1 MYNHAGTPFGG
12 SSISLQTVQISEDRV
27 SIRPSA
33 FLRLFPVVLIV
44 GLFGGVMI
52 NWFSGVIEPPKLYE
66 IVLMFGIPI
75 LAMLVLWYLQGRS
88 LVVDE
93 FGVEWRCLFRKHR
106 LRWREIHD
114 FGLSYAYWGQVR
126 LYFAEERL
134 ETNGKGK
141 KRMEGRHAVILI
153 HIQNR
158 NKTGKILNVC
168 RKYTRIRPFLCSE
181 EGKLAGILK
190 DR

>member
-12 SSISLQTVQISEDRV
+12 SSISWQIVQISENSV

-33 FLRLFPVVLIV
+33 FMCRFPVVLIV
-44 GLFGGVMI
+44 GLFGGVII
-52 NWFSGVIEPPKLYE
+52 NWFTGVTESPKLYE
-66 IVLMFGIPI
+66 IVLMFGIPT
-75 LAMLVLWYLQGRS
+75 LAMFVLWYLQGRS
-88 LVVDE
+88 LVVDA
-93 FGVEWRCLFRKHR
+93 FGVEWRFLFRKHR

-126 LYFAEERL
+126 LYFSEERL

-168 RKYTRIRPFLCSE
+168 RQYTRIRPFLCSE
-181 EGKLAGILK
+181 EGKLAGVLK

>member
-12 SSISLQTVQISEDRV
+12 SSISLQTVQISEDSV
-27 SIRPSA
+27 SIQPSA
-33 FLRLFPVVLIV
+33 FLRLFPVVLTV
-44 GLFGGVMI
+44 GLFGGVI
-52 NWFSGVIEPPKLYE
+52 ANWFSGVTESPKLYE
-66 IVLMFGIPI
+66 IVLMFGLPS
-75 LAMLVLWYLQGRS
+75 LVMLVLWYLQGRS
-88 LVVDE
+88 LVIDK
-93 FGVEWRCLFRKHR
+93 FGVEWRCLFRKR
-106 LRWREIHD
+106 NLRWREIHD

-158 NKTGKILNVC
+158 NKTGSILNVC

-181 EGKLAGILK
+181 EGRLTGIVK